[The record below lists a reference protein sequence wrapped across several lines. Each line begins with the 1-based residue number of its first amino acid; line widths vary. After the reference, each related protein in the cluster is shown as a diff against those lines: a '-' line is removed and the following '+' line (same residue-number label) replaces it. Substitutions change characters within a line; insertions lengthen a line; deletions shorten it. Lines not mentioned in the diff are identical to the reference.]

1 MAEKNR
7 LEVRDRLSA
16 TNATSGSAPPQS
28 ARWFVP
34 GDLDG
39 FFGLFFS
46 GFPDLLLIAG
56 LAPLCGLPLELVSSR
71 IMPAVAFSILSGN
84 LFYAWQAHRLA
95 ERTGRTDVT
104 AIPFGVNTPTIF
116 AYVFL
121 IMLPV
126 YQRTHDTQVAW
137 HWHLGVFACFLS
149 GIVQTA
155 GAFCTDWLRRHTPR
169 AALLCPLA
177 GIAIAFL
184 CLGFVLR
191 IFQTPELALL
201 PTVIILAVYGSRIRL
216 PFRMPGGLL
225 CILAGVILVA
235 LLRALHA
242 YHLPAP
248 PPLVA
253 LGIHLPRPVNLFEFL
268 RQGEGWEYLSIIL
281 PMSALDTIVSLQIL
295 ESVKV
300 AGDDYP
306 TRPSL
311 LVNGLATLG
320 AAAFGSPFPTTL
332 YFGHMAHKAYGARV
346 GYSILNG
353 VATLLIC
360 ITGLI
365 SPILHFV
372 PLEVVAIVIVWFGL
386 VMVAQAFQEIPKSH
400 CIAVA
405 FGLLPMLASW
415 GLQLVDL
422 ALRKGGSSLLQAAPK
437 FGEELAI
444 YGLIALSQGALLV
457 SMVWA
462 AALAYILDRRFL
474 SAAGWLL
481 AGSVLSFFGLIHA
494 YDLNSAGIVNKLGI
508 FAAPEFAIS
517 YAAAALLLAGCHF
530 YIRRFPSAAQN
541 SESI

>member
-7 LEVRDRLSA
+7 LEVWHRLSA
-16 TNATSGSAPPQS
+16 TSITSGSPSPQPGPQS

-56 LAPLCGLPLELVSSR
+56 LAPLCGFSPEFVAGR
-71 IMPAVAFSILSGN
+71 ILPAVAFSILSGN

-95 ERTGRTDVT
+95 ERTHRTDVT

-126 YQRTHDTQVAW
+126 YQSTHDSQLA
-137 HWHLGVFACFLS
+137 WHLGVFACFLS

-184 CLGFVLR
+184 CLGFILR

-216 PFRMPGGLL
+216 PFRIPGGLL
-225 CILAGVILVA
+225 CILAGAILVA

-248 PPLVA
+248 PPLVGVA
-253 LGIHLPRPVNLFEFL
+253 IHLPRPVNIFEFL
-268 RQGEGWEYLSIIL
+268 RHGEGWGYLSIIL

-295 ESVKV
+295 ESVKI

-306 TRPSL
+306 TSPSL

-360 ITGLI
+360 ITGLV

-422 ALRKGGSSLLQAAPK
+422 ALRKGGSSLLEAAPK

-444 YGLIALSQGALLV
+444 YGLIALSQGALLI

-462 AALAYILDRRFL
+462 AALAYMLDRRFL
-474 SAAGWLL
+474 PAAGWLM
-481 AGSVLSFFGLIHA
+481 AGAVLSFFGLIHA
-494 YDLNSAGIVNKLGI
+494 YDLSSAGIVNKLRV
-508 FAAPEFAIS
+508 FAAPQFAIS
-517 YAAAALLLAGCHF
+517 YAAAALFLAGCHF
-530 YIRRFPSAAQN
+530 YNRRFPSPAGN
-541 SESI
+541 

>member
-1 MAEKNR
+1 MANKNR
-7 LEVRDRLSA
+7 LEVRYRLSA
-16 TNATSGSAPPQS
+16 TSIISGSTPPQS

-71 IMPAVAFSILSGN
+71 IMPAVAFSILIGN

-95 ERTGRTDVT
+95 ERTSRTDVT

-126 YQRTHDTQVAW
+126 YLRTHDSQLA
-137 HWHLGVFACFLS
+137 WHLGVFACFLS

-201 PTVIILAVYGSRIRL
+201 PTVIILSVYGSRIRL

-225 CILAGVILVA
+225 CILAGIFLVA
-235 LLRALHA
+235 LLRALHI

-248 PPLVA
+248 PSLVA

-268 RQGEGWEYLSIIL
+268 RHGEGWEYLSIIL

-474 SAAGWLL
+474 PGAGWLL
-481 AGSVLSFFGLIHA
+481 AGAVLSFFGLIHA
-494 YDLNSAGIVNKLGI
+494 YDLSPAGIVNKLGI
-508 FAAPEFAIS
+508 FAAPEFAFS
-517 YAAAALLLAGCHF
+517 YAAAGLFLVGCHF
-530 YIRRFPSAAQN
+530 YNRRFPSAAQN
-541 SESI
+541 SESV

>member
-1 MAEKNR
+1 MSTGTI
-7 LEVRDRLSA
+7 EVPAASQ
-16 TNATSGSAPPQS
+16 TMKV
-28 ARWFVP
+28 RWFVP

-56 LAPLCGLPLELVSSR
+56 LAPLCGFPPDLVATR
-71 IMPAVAFSILSGN
+71 IMPAVALSILGGN
-84 LFYAWQAHRLA
+84 IFYSWQAHRLA
-95 ERTGRTDVT
+95 ETTHRTDVT

-126 YQRTHDTQVAW
+126 YQRSHDSELAW
-137 HWHLGVFACFLS
+137 HMGVFACFVS
-149 GIVQTA
+149 GVVQTA

-184 CLGFVLR
+184 CLGFILR

-201 PTVIILAVYGSRIRL
+201 PSVIILAVYGAHLRL
-216 PFRMPGGLL
+216 PFRIPGGML
-225 CILAGVILVA
+225 CILAGLILVGVLKA
-235 LLRALHA
+235 FHL
-242 YHLPAP
+242 YHMPP
-248 PPLVA
+248 SPPLGP
-253 LGIHLPRPVNLFEFL
+253 LGIHLPHPLNVFGFL
-268 RQGEGWEYLSIIL
+268 RQGEGWKYLSIIL
-281 PMSALDTIVSLQIL
+281 PMSVLDTIVSLQIL

-300 AGDDYP
+300 AGDDYA

-311 LVNGLATLG
+311 LVNGLATL
-320 AAAFGSPFPTTL
+320 AASAFGSPFPTTL
-332 YFGHMAHKAYGARV
+332 YFGHLAHKAYGARV

-353 VATLLIC
+353 VVTLLIC
-360 ITGLI
+360 TTGLI
-365 SPILHFV
+365 SPIMHFV

-386 VMVAQAFQEIPKSH
+386 VMIAQAFQEVPKSH

-422 ALRKGGSSLLQAAPK
+422 ALRKGGSSLLHAAPK
-437 FGEELAI
+437 FGDELPI

-457 SMVWA
+457 SMIWSA
-462 AALAYILDRRFL
+462 AIAHILDRRFL
-474 SAAGWLL
+474 QTAGWFL
-481 AGSVLSFFGLIHA
+481 AGAGLSFFGVTHA
-494 YDLNSAGIVNKLGI
+494 YRLTAEGIEDKVGF
-508 FAAPEFAIS
+508 FAAPEFALS
-517 YAAAALLLAGCHF
+517 YFAAALFSVMCHF
-530 YIRRFPSAAQN
+530 FIRRQGQASDHTASAMRSPAQV
-541 SESI
+541 

>member
-1 MAEKNR
+1 MTA
-7 LEVRDRLSA
+7 
-16 TNATSGSAPPQS
+16 APSPPPS

-56 LAPLCGLPLELVSSR
+56 LGPLCGLPLELVASR
-71 IMPAVAFSILSGN
+71 ILPAVALSILSGN

-95 ERTGRTDVT
+95 WRTQRADVT

-116 AYVFL
+116 GYVFL

-126 YQRTHDTQVAW
+126 YVRTHDSQLA
-137 HWHLGVFACFLS
+137 WHLGVFACFVS
-149 GIVQTA
+149 GMVQTA

-184 CLGFVLR
+184 CLGFILR

-201 PTVIILAVYGSRIRL
+201 PTAIILAVYGSRIRL

-235 LLRALHA
+235 LLRALHI

-248 PPLVA
+248 PPMLA
-253 LGIHLPRPVNLFEFL
+253 LDIYLPRPVNIFEFL
-268 RQGEGWEYLSIIL
+268 GHGEGWEFLSIIL

-320 AAAFGSPFPTTL
+320 AAIFGSPFPTTL

-353 VATLLIC
+353 AATLLIC

-372 PLEVVAIVIVWFGL
+372 PLEVVAIVIVWFGV
-386 VMVAQAFQEIPKSH
+386 VMVAQAFQEVPKSH
-400 CIAVA
+400 CIAIA

-422 ALRKGGSSLLQAAPK
+422 GLRKGGSSLLEAAPK

-444 YGLIALSQGALLV
+444 YGLISLSQGALLV

-462 AALAYILDRRFL
+462 AAIAYMLDRRFL
-474 SAAGWLL
+474 PAAGWLM
-481 AGSVLSFFGLIHA
+481 AGAGLSFCGLIHA
-494 YDLNSAGIVNKLGI
+494 YDLSSTGVVNKLGI

-517 YAAAALLLAGCHF
+517 YAAAALFLVGCHF
-530 YIRRFPSAAQN
+530 YLKHFPSAGQN
-541 SESI
+541 SESV

>member
-7 LEVRDRLSA
+7 LEVWHRLSA
-16 TNATSGSAPPQS
+16 TSITSGSTSPQPGPES

-56 LAPLCGLPLELVSSR
+56 LPPLCGFSPEFVASR
-71 IMPAVAFSILSGN
+71 ILPAVAFSILSGN

-95 ERTGRTDVT
+95 ERTHRTDVT

-126 YQRTHDTQVAW
+126 YQSTHDSQLA
-137 HWHLGVFACFLS
+137 WHLGVFACFLS

-184 CLGFVLR
+184 CLGFILR

-216 PFRMPGGLL
+216 PFRIPGGLL
-225 CILAGVILVA
+225 CILAGAILVA

-242 YHLPAP
+242 YHLSAP
-248 PPLVA
+248 PPLVGVA
-253 LGIHLPRPVNLFEFL
+253 IHLPRPVNIFEFL
-268 RQGEGWEYLSIIL
+268 RHGEGWGYLSIIL

-295 ESVKV
+295 ESVKI

-306 TRPSL
+306 TSPSL

-360 ITGLI
+360 ITGLV

-422 ALRKGGSSLLQAAPK
+422 ALRKGGSSLLEAAPK

-444 YGLIALSQGALLV
+444 YGLIALSQGALLI
-457 SMVWA
+457 SMVWS
-462 AALAYILDRRFL
+462 AALAYMLDRRFL
-474 SAAGWLL
+474 PAAGWLM
-481 AGSVLSFFGLIHA
+481 AGAVLSFFGLIHA
-494 YDLNSAGIVNKLGI
+494 YDLSSAGIVNKLRV

-517 YAAAALLLAGCHF
+517 YAAAALFLAGCHF
-530 YIRRFPSAAQN
+530 YNRRFPSPAEN
-541 SESI
+541 

>member
-7 LEVRDRLSA
+7 LEVRDRLNA
-16 TNATSGSAPPQS
+16 TNATSGSAPQQS

-126 YQRTHDTQVAW
+126 YQRMHDSQLA
-137 HWHLGVFACFLS
+137 WHLGVFACFLS

-235 LLRALHA
+235 LLRALHV

-306 TRPSL
+306 TCPSL

-494 YDLNSAGIVNKLGI
+494 YDLNSAGIVNKLGV

-517 YAAAALLLAGCHF
+517 YAAAALFLAGCHF
-530 YIRRFPSAAQN
+530 YIRCFPSAAQN